1 MPMQAFARI
10 PTRPLSLDNKDLAEP
25 KELLADYE
33 NHEIYICD
41 IDGKIVNVTA
51 SVTAVVTEVMAQID
65 KDPGIVTEAE
75 IELPSGKTVT
85 IEKALLDALVQ
96 IEELQDS
103 LGVTTDETGNVVLKI
118 PAADV
123 EVSDEKQFV
132 SSTEKENWNNKTEA
146 VRLTAKILSSEGS
159 WTSTN
164 DGAPYVQDVSIKEMK
179 EAYYPV
185 VDVVLSEDYETAMK
199 ELDSYSYIYKI
210 LTYDGK
216 ITIYAIKPIAVDLN
230 IVLKID
236 K

>member
-1 MPMQAFARI
+1 MAMQAFARI

-51 SVTAVVTEVMAQID
+51 SVTAVVNEVMAQID
-65 KDPGIVTEAE
+65 QDPGIVTEAE
-75 IELPSGKTVT
+75 IELPSGKKVT

-96 IEELQDS
+96 IEELQES
-103 LGVTTDETGNVVLKI
+103 LGVTTDETGKVVLKI

-123 EVSDEKQFV
+123 EVTEEKQFV
-132 SSTEKENWNNKTEA
+132 SSTEKEDWNKKTETI
-146 VRLTAKILSSEGS
+146 RLTAKISSSEGL

-164 DGAPYVQDVSIKEMK
+164 DSAPYIQNVSIADMK

-216 ITIYAIKPIAVDLN
+216 ITVYAIKPIAVDLN